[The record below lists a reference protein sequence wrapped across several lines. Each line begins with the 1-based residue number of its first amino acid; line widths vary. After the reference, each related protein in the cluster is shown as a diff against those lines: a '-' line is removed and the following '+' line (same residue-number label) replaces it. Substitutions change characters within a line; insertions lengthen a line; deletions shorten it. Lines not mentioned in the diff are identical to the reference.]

1 LIGPKLKSRLG
12 SPFEAWTILVLWP
25 GFNIGLLGG
34 AQYEF
39 GVLELSS
46 FAYVALRL
54 YLFFVLFYVA
64 RQVLESTFSET
75 FPRTRFALQ
84 LGLHILSAAVSGLLV
99 FLLTP
104 QPSLPDLPSFRP
116 LPITFLLLQ
125 IVVFVAAITI
135 VAHQKRSRG
144 MVLNLKR
151 AQLNLLRSQVNPHF
165 LFNTLNLLAS
175 EIERS
180 PASAQEVVYDLAD
193 LLRESM
199 IAGERS
205 VLSVN
210 DEIHLATRYLKLQQ
224 KRFPDRFSFHVQV
237 DEEVM
242 EQKIP
247 ALLLQ
252 PIVEN
257 AIKHGVAKATDFVRL
272 ELLAVAEGQ
281 RLRLE
286 VSNTV
291 QDASDSDWSPGN
303 GFRILTETLELYY
316 PDEYLLK
323 FDFSSG
329 QAVLAITIPLDDASR
344 FLHVE

>member
-1 LIGPKLKSRLG
+1 
-12 SPFEAWTILVLWP
+12 
-25 GFNIGLLGG
+25 
-34 AQYEF
+34 
-39 GVLELSS
+39 
-46 FAYVALRL
+46 
-54 YLFFVLFYVA
+54 
-64 RQVLESTFSET
+64 
-75 FPRTRFALQ
+75 
-84 LGLHILSAAVSGLLV
+84 
-99 FLLTP
+99 
-104 QPSLPDLPSFRP
+104 
-116 LPITFLLLQ
+116 
-125 IVVFVAAITI
+125 
-135 VAHQKRSRG
+135 
-144 MVLNLKR
+144 
-151 AQLNLLRSQVNPHF
+151 
-165 LFNTLNLLAS
+165 
-175 EIERS
+175 
-180 PASAQEVVYDLAD
+180 
-193 LLRESM
+193 
-199 IAGERS
+199 

-303 GFRILTETLELYY
+303 GFRILMETLELYY
-316 PDEYLLK
+316 PDEYQLK
-323 FDFSSG
+323 FDFSENE
-329 QAVLAITIPLDDASR
+329 AVLVLSITIPIDGASR
-344 FLHVE
+344 FPHVE